1 MFNYTYPKNIKNM
14 TNLNNNDPE
23 GHTFHQMHH
32 NYYLN
37 NLSFE

>member
-1 MFNYTYPKNIKNM
+1 M
-14 TNLNNNDPE
+14 TTINNNDPDAP
-23 GHTFHQMHH
+23 TFSYMHQ